1 MLAGYSA
8 IATGGEVMRPRIVRK
23 IVRMDGS
30 VTENPPQVLRK
41 LPWKPDD
48 VAFIRRALAGVVN
61 DYGTGGAAKLPGI
74 EVGGKTGTAQVATV
88 KGKMIKSENLPYLLR
103 DHAWFVA
110 FAPVADPE
118 ICVVAMLEH
127 GGHGGSAAA
136 PIVKAVMQ
144 EYFRTKQVARAPEG
158 R

>member
-1 MLAGYSA
+1 M
-8 IATGGEVMRPRIVRK
+8 
-23 IVRMDGS
+23 
-30 VTENPPQVLRK
+30 
-41 LPWKPDD
+41 
-48 VAFIRRALAGVVN
+48 
-61 DYGTGGAAKLPGI
+61 
-74 EVGGKTGTAQVATV
+74 GGKTGTAQVATV

-118 ICVVAMLEH
+118 IAVVTMMEH

-136 PIVKAVMQ
+136 PVVKAVMQ
-144 EYFRTKQVARAPEG
+144 EYFRKKQVAKDQEG